1 MEQRTLREH
10 HRGDQAKN
18 HQREKFRRSELKRD
32 GGKRRTEPSDQKCR
46 DGSGEERA
54 DGRSRERRSRPSLL
68 CHLVT
73 VESCNDGGSFS
84 GKIDENRGRRA
95 AVLRTIV
102 VASQH

>member
-1 MEQRTLREH
+1 MEQRALRER

-18 HQREKFRRSELKRD
+18 PQRAKFRRSELERHCGERWAKS
-32 GGKRRTEPSDQKCR
+32 GYKKCR
-46 DGSGEERA
+46 DGTREERA

-73 VESCNDGGSFS
+73 VQSCNDGGSFS

-95 AVLRTIV
+95 VVLRIIV
-102 VASQH
+102 DAS